1 MARNPLALPIMLDD
15 AELTRLAQRLG
26 EQLGAAGQQLVTAES
41 CTGGWIAKCC
51 TDVPGSSGWFHGG
64 FVTYSDAAK
73 VRDLGVRQQTLDAQG
88 AVSSPTVQEM
98 AEGALRRTAA
108 DVAVAVSGIAGP
120 TGAVAG
126 KPVGTVWFAV
136 AVRRGVSIE
145 SNCRVKFFKG
155 DRDAVRRKSVEFALG
170 LVRALD
176 A

>member
-1 MARNPLALPIMLDD
+1 MCDD
-15 AELTRLAQRLG
+15 QKLLRLARQTGSALTS
-26 EQLGAAGQQLVTAES
+26 AGLVAVTAES